1 MRRVGVRSSRGG
13 SSLWDVRPAVLRA
26 LPASVVVICAMAVL
40 PTPATAQTSDVGLT
54 IDPTVRATGLVAV
67 TSGGVSCSSTTV
79 DGSEPLS
86 ATIQQGSVELHSD
99 LSVVFCD
106 PATGE
111 GSWAAAVLNAS
122 QLRPGSAS
130 VTVHLTLDDGTD
142 VSATGSVRIVNP
154 NVPVRS
160 ASRIDIT
167 FVDEAISS
175 FCGFPVQVH
184 DVGFVQNFR
193 FTDAVVEKFVGTSTF
208 TNLNTGT
215 FVVVSS
221 SNRTKFATGTMTF
234 VGLNYRIHTSS
245 GIFVSSG
252 RGVLT
257 AEGEDATPH
266 LTHLSSVLCGLL
278 RF

>member
-26 LPASVVVICAMAVL
+26 LLASVLVICAMAVL
-40 PTPATAQTSDVGLT
+40 PPPASAQTSDVDLT
-54 IDPTVRATGLVAV
+54 IDPTVRTIGQIAGATGR
-67 TSGGVSCSSTTV
+67 VSCSSTTV

-86 ATIQQGSVELHSD
+86 ARIQQGRVEVHSG
-99 LSVVFCD
+99 LGFAFCD
-106 PATGE
+106 PSSGE
-111 GSWAAAVLNAS
+111 GSWTALFFDAS
-122 QLRPGSAS
+122 QLHPGIAS
-130 VTVHLTLDDGTD
+130 VTVDLTLDDGTN
-142 VSATGSVRIVNP
+142 VGATGSVRITSP
-154 NVPVRS
+154 NVPARS

-184 DVGFVQNFR
+184 DVGLVQNFS
-193 FTDAVVEKFVGTSTF
+193 FKDAVVEKFVGTSTF

-215 FVVVSS
+215 FVVVES
-221 SNRTKFATGTMTF
+221 SNRFKFSTESVVF
-234 VGLNYRIHTSS
+234 VGVNYRILTSS
-245 GIFVSSG
+245 GQLVSSG

-257 AEGEDATPH
+257 VEGEDATPH

>member
-1 MRRVGVRSSRGG
+1 MRRVGGRSSRGG

-26 LPASVVVICAMAVL
+26 LLASVLVICALVVL
-40 PTPATAQTSDVGLT
+40 SPPATAQTSDVELT

-67 TSGGVSCSSTTV
+67 TTGRVSCSSTTV

-122 QLRPGSAS
+122 QLRPGRAH
-130 VTVHLTLDDGTD
+130 VTVQLTLDDGTN
-142 VSATGSVRIVNP
+142 VSATGFVRIINP
-154 NVPVRS
+154 IVPVRS

-184 DVGFVQNFR
+184 DVGLRQTFR
-193 FTDAVVEKFVGTSTF
+193 FSDAAVETFVGTSTF

-215 FVVVSS
+215 FVVVES
-221 SNRTKFATGTMTF
+221 SNRTKFSTASMVF
-234 VGLNYRIHTSS
+234 VGLNYRILTSS
-245 GIFVSSG
+245 GLLVSSG

-257 AEGEDATPH
+257 VEGEDATPH
-266 LTHLSSVLCGLL
+266 LTHLFSVLCGLL
-278 RF
+278 SF